1 MNLQLVT
8 KILRINRPF
17 SSNSASI
24 TKIHRKIYPQHY
36 LTKIVKPDGS
46 SFTVRYHE
54 PRMIIKLPLDLN
66 LISEE
71 EKKRRIEARRPKK
84 KVKIV
89 EELNDSF
96 DRSKY
101 LKYFKK

>member
-1 MNLQLVT
+1 ML
-8 KILRINRPF
+8 IIARSGRFF
-17 SSNSASI
+17 SSKSAAI

-36 LTKIVKPDGS
+36 LTKIIQPDGS
-46 SFTVRYHE
+46 SYTIRFND
-54 PRMIIKLPLDLN
+54 PRMIIKLPLDMN

-71 EKKRRIEARRPKK
+71 ERKRRIEARRPKQ

-89 EELNDSF
+89 EELDDSF
-96 DRSKY
+96 DRTKY